1 MSRTIVIRVG
11 PVEQARRELIED
23 LDAITRRSR
32 VRRRREIWF
41 ASLAA
46 AAATLT
52 DRRLALLQIICEK
65 RPRSTAQLA
74 QLTRRGQRAVD
85 ADVRVL
91 VRLGLVELV
100 GEGSG
105 QRPVARFDR
114 IQLAGD
120 LTIARVAA

>member
-1 MSRTIVIRVG
+1 VTRTIVIRVR
-11 PVEQARRELIED
+11 PVEQARRELVDD

-46 AAATLT
+46 AAAALT

-74 QLTRRGQRAVD
+74 QLTRRGQRGVD
-85 ADVRVL
+85 ADVGVL
-91 VRLGLVELV
+91 VRLGLVELI
-100 GEGSG
+100 GEGAR

>member
-1 MSRTIVIRVG
+1 VSRTIVIRVG
-11 PVEQARRELIED
+11 PVEQARRELVED
-23 LDAITRRSR
+23 LDAMTRRRR

-52 DRRLALLQIICEK
+52 DRRLALLRVICEK
-65 RPRSTAQLA
+65 RPRSTVQLA
-74 QLTRRGQRAVD
+74 RLAGRGQRAVD
-85 ADVRVL
+85 ADVGVL

-100 GEGSG
+100 SERAW

>member
-1 MSRTIVIRVG
+1 VSRTIVIRVG
-11 PVEQARRELIED
+11 PVEQARRELVED
-23 LDAITRRSR
+23 LDAVTQRSR
-32 VRRRREIWF
+32 VRWRREIWF

-52 DRRLALLQIICEK
+52 DRRLALLQVICEK

-74 QLTRRGQRAVD
+74 QLIRRGQSAVN

-91 VRLGLVELV
+91 VRLGLVEV
-100 GEGSG
+100 VREGSR

-120 LTIARVAA
+120 LTIARAAA